1 MDFWKN
7 EEIVHFCADKLTFYG
22 YNLRTP
28 MMISSRILAQ
38 CLQFADKN
46 ACDPQTKWIDF

>member
-22 YNLRTP
+22 HNLR
-28 MMISSRILAQ
+28 
-38 CLQFADKN
+38 
-46 ACDPQTKWIDF
+46 TKWIDFSAADCYTQIHRTTACASENRPFW

>member
-22 YNLRTP
+22 HNLRRGWG
-28 MMISSRILAQ
+28 IGVQSK
-38 CLQFADKN
+38 DKM
-46 ACDPQTKWIDF
+46 D